1 MQSNADY
8 AEWFRGRPKRL
19 EMSLNASRLT
29 KVNPKVL
36 ADLGCETPRIY
47 YDMHNGTYCFN
58 IVSYLRNIIFISCS

>member
-19 EMSLNASRLT
+19 EMSLNAPRLT
-29 KVNPKVL
+29 KINPKVL

-47 YDMHNGTYCFN
+47 YDMHNGT
-58 IVSYLRNIIFISCS
+58 